1 VLSVRGA
8 GVAATKEEDDER
20 GVVGGAAGGFWEL
33 ESGVEGEGAEMPPA
47 SSTRSSL
54 SSEDSVR
61 SLTLRVVSSKLDKG
75 APPPASAPC
84 GDFAVGVVA
93 WPFTVGLKSGCSS
106 PSANKPTTRPLL
118 TPLVVMV
125 VLSLSPNLSSA
136 DCGSVAAPSGVFPG
150 GEVGAGTEVA
160 STRGSDDAAD
170 SWSVLLP
177 TFILDSVDLRL
188 DNGGMGAYS
197 CADGMGGGKNGD
209 PGDGKGEEEDSL
221 LTDTVS
227 KGVSGNRKERK
238 EERRAFSCDERMDS
252 LRAQTFCVRGDDS

>member
-1 VLSVRGA
+1 ML
-8 GVAATKEEDDER
+8 
-20 GVVGGAAGGFWEL
+20 
-33 ESGVEGEGAEMPPA
+33 
-47 SSTRSSL
+47 
-54 SSEDSVR
+54 
-61 SLTLRVVSSKLDKG
+61 
-75 APPPASAPC
+75 
-84 GDFAVGVVA
+84 
-93 WPFTVGLKSGCSS
+93 
-106 PSANKPTTRPLL
+106 
-118 TPLVVMV
+118 
-125 VLSLSPNLSSA
+125 VLSLSPGLSSA
-136 DCGSVAAPSGVFPG
+136 DCGSVTAPSGVFPG

-170 SWSVLLP
+170 SWSVLVP

-197 CADGMGGGKNGD
+197 CADGTGGGKNGD

-227 KGVSGNRKERK
+227 KGVSGNRKEG